1 MCAGTGNGMAKS
13 LMYAASEKCSVSNA
27 VFAIIRGHYSIS
39 SLSHARK
46 YMTHGNFLGR
56 ILRNTNFSLYTG
68 HKQSL
73 DVCTILQGEKKFFSV
88 LLMTWGT
95 LQTFTVK
102 IYGIFSYCYLIDVLG
117 LVAGIDIESEKYRW
131 IGSARLDF
139 YVCTKTL
146 PFPGSSFIYHL

>member
-27 VFAIIRGHYSIS
+27 VFAIIRGHFSIS

-88 LLMTWGT
+88 LLMTWVRYRL
-95 LQTFTVK
+95 LQLKYMEFFLTV
-102 IYGIFSYCYLIDVLG
+102 
-117 LVAGIDIESEKYRW
+117 
-131 IGSARLDF
+131 
-139 YVCTKTL
+139 T
-146 PFPGSSFIYHL
+146 